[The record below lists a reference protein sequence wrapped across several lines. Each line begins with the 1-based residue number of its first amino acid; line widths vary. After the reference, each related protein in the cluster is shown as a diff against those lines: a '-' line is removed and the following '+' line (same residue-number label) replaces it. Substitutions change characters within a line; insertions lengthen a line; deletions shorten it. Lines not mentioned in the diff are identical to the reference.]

1 MDRVASL
8 SDREWMTAD
17 NKLLKF
23 GVPKGSL
30 EAQTLELM
38 RKSGWRIS
46 VGDRSYIPR
55 VDDPSLSCR
64 LLRPQEMPRYIADGT
79 LDAGITG
86 SDWIVEN
93 GADLLEVESFIYSKT
108 SLQPTRWVLCVP
120 ERSPVRRLEDLEGK
134 RVATEMVAFT
144 RRVFAERQ
152 IKVDVEF
159 SWGVTEAKA
168 ADGLVDAVVEVTET
182 GSSLRANGLR
192 IVEELLASTP
202 VLVANHQS
210 WADEWKQAK
219 IRQIAVLV
227 KGALDA
233 ENRVGIKMNV
243 PSDKLDKVIALL
255 PSITAPTVAPLYA
268 SPNLRGKEWFA
279 IDTVID
285 ELTVRELFPK
295 LLEAGAVGIIEYPL
309 NKII

>member
-1 MDRVASL
+1 MKAHHGIAMASNN
-8 SDREWMTAD
+8 
-17 NKLLKF
+17 NKVLKF
-23 GVPKGSL
+23 GIPKGSL

-46 VGDRSYIPR
+46 VGERSYIPR

-93 GADLLEVESFIYSKT
+93 GVDLVEVESFIYSKVT
-108 SLQPTRWVLCVP
+108 LQPTRWVLCVP
-120 ERSPVRRLEDLEGK
+120 ENSPVRRLEDLSGK
-134 RVATEMVAFT
+134 RVATEMVEFT
-144 RRVFAERQ
+144 RRIFTQRKV
-152 IKVDVEF
+152 KVDVEF

-192 IVEELLASTP
+192 IVEELLTSSP
-202 VLVANHQS
+202 VLVANHEA

-219 IRQIAVLV
+219 VRQIGVLV

-233 ENRVGIKMNV
+233 EGRVGIKMNV
-243 PSDKLDKVIALL
+243 ARENLEGVIALL
-255 PSITAPTVAPLYA
+255 PSITAPTVSQLYP
-268 SPNLRGKEWFA
+268 SPNLKGKEWVA
-279 IDTVID
+279 VETVIS
-285 ELTVRELFPK
+285 EHTVRELFPK
-295 LLEAGAVGIIEYPL
+295 LLEAGAVGIIEFPL

>member
-1 MDRVASL
+1 M
-8 SDREWMTAD
+8 SDQV
-17 NKLLKF
+17 LKF
-23 GVPKGSL
+23 GIPKGSL
-30 EAQTLELM
+30 EVQTLELL

-46 VGDRSYIPR
+46 VDARSYMPK
-55 VDDPSLSCR
+55 VDDPTLSLR

-93 GADLLEVESFIYSKT
+93 GVDLVEVEKFVYSKV

-120 ERSPVRRLEDLEGK
+120 DRSPVTRLEDLEGK
-134 RVATEMVAFT
+134 RIATEMVAFT
-144 RRVFAERQ
+144 RRVFAQRK

-192 IVEELLASTP
+192 IVEELLTSSP
-202 VLVANHQS
+202 VLVANPEA
-210 WADEWKQAK
+210 WGDEWRQAK
-219 IRQIAVLV
+219 IRQIGVLV

-233 ENRVGIKMNV
+233 EGRVGIKMNV
-243 PSDKLDKVIALL
+243 PLDHVEAVIELL
-255 PSITAPTVAPLYA
+255 PSITAPTVSPLYP
-268 SPNLRGKEWFA
+268 SPNLQGKEWCA
-279 IDTVID
+279 VETVIA
-285 ELTVRELFPK
+285 ERTVRELFPK
-295 LLEAGAVGIIEYPL
+295 LLEAGAVGIIEFPL

>member
-1 MDRVASL
+1 MASNN
-8 SDREWMTAD
+8 
-17 NKLLKF
+17 NKVLKF
-23 GVPKGSL
+23 GIPKGSL
-30 EAQTLELM
+30 EVQTLELM
-38 RKSGWRIS
+38 RRSGWRIS
-46 VGDRSYIPR
+46 VGERSYIPR
-55 VDDPSLSCR
+55 VDDPALSCR

-93 GADLLEVESFIYSKT
+93 GVDLVEVESFIYSKVT
-108 SLQPTRWVLCVP
+108 LQPTRWVLCVP
-120 ERSPVRRLEDLEGK
+120 ENSPVRRLEDLSGK
-134 RVATEMVAFT
+134 RVATEMVEFT
-144 RRVFAERQ
+144 RRIFTQRK

-192 IVEELLASTP
+192 IVEELLTSSP
-202 VLVANHQS
+202 VLVANHEA

-219 IRQIAVLV
+219 VRQIGVLV

-233 ENRVGIKMNV
+233 EGRVGIKMNV
-243 PSDKLDKVIALL
+243 ARENLEGVIALL
-255 PSITAPTVAPLYA
+255 PSITAPTVSQLYP
-268 SPNLRGKEWFA
+268 SPNLKGKEWVA
-279 IDTVID
+279 VETVIS
-285 ELTVRELFPK
+285 EHTVRELFPK

>member
-1 MDRVASL
+1 M
-8 SDREWMTAD
+8 AD
-17 NKLLKF
+17 HKVLKF
-23 GVPKGSL
+23 GIPKGSL

-46 VGDRSYIPR
+46 VGERSYIPS
-55 VDDPSLSCR
+55 VDDRSLSCR

-93 GADLLEVESFIYSKT
+93 AVDLVEVESFIYSKV

-120 ERSPVRRLEDLEGK
+120 ERSPVRRLEDLQGK
-134 RVATEMVAFT
+134 RVATEMVEFT
-144 RRVFAERQ
+144 RRLFARRNV
-152 IKVDVEF
+152 KVDVEF

-192 IVEELLASTP
+192 IVEELLTSSP
-202 VLVANHQS
+202 VLVANQQA

-233 ENRVGIKMNV
+233 ESRVGIKMNV
-243 PSDKLDKVIALL
+243 PRDRLEGVIALL
-255 PSITAPTVAPLYA
+255 PSITAPTIAPLYA
-268 SPNLRGKEWFA
+268 SPNLQGREWFA
-279 IDTVID
+279 IDTVIA
-285 ELTVRELFPK
+285 EHTVRELFPR

>member
-1 MDRVASL
+1 MKAHHGIGMASNN
-8 SDREWMTAD
+8 
-17 NKLLKF
+17 NKVLKF
-23 GVPKGSL
+23 GIPKGSL

-46 VGDRSYIPR
+46 VGERSYIPR

-93 GADLLEVESFIYSKT
+93 GVDLVEVESFIYSKVT
-108 SLQPTRWVLCVP
+108 LQPTRWVLCVP
-120 ERSPVRRLEDLEGK
+120 ENSPVRRLEDLSGK
-134 RVATEMVAFT
+134 RVATEMVEFT
-144 RRVFAERQ
+144 RRIFTQRKV
-152 IKVDVEF
+152 KVDVEF

-192 IVEELLASTP
+192 IVEELLTSSP
-202 VLVANHQS
+202 VLVANHEA

-219 IRQIAVLV
+219 VRQIGVLV

-233 ENRVGIKMNV
+233 EGRVGIKMNV
-243 PSDKLDKVIALL
+243 ARENLEGVIALL
-255 PSITAPTVAPLYA
+255 PSITAPTVSQLYP
-268 SPNLRGKEWFA
+268 SPNLKGKEWVA
-279 IDTVID
+279 VETVIS
-285 ELTVRELFPK
+285 EHTVRELFPK
-295 LLEAGAVGIIEYPL
+295 LLEAGAVGIIEFPL

>member
-1 MDRVASL
+1 MAEENV
-8 SDREWMTAD
+8 
-17 NKLLKF
+17 LKF
-23 GVPKGSL
+23 GIPKGSL

-55 VDDPSLSCR
+55 ADDPALSCR

-93 GADLLEVESFIYSKT
+93 GVDLVQVESFIYSKV

-120 ERSPVRRLEDLEGK
+120 EKSPIQRLEDLAGK
-134 RVATEMVAFT
+134 RVATEMVEFT
-144 RRVFAERQ
+144 RRTFAQRKV
-152 IKVDVEF
+152 KVDVEF

-192 IVEELLASTP
+192 IVEELLTSTP
-202 VLVANHQS
+202 VLVANQS
-210 WADEWKQAK
+210 AWGDEWKQAK

-233 ENRVGIKMNV
+233 ESRVGIKMNV
-243 PSDKLDKVIALL
+243 VRENLESVIALL
-255 PSITAPTVAPLYA
+255 PSITAPTVSPLYP
-268 SPNLRGKEWFA
+268 SPNLKGKDWFA
-279 IDTVID
+279 VETVIA
-285 ELTVRELFPK
+285 EHTVRELFPK
-295 LLEAGAVGIIEYPL
+295 LLEAGAVGIVEFPL
-309 NKII
+309 NKIIG

>member
-1 MDRVASL
+1 MANPV
-8 SDREWMTAD
+8 
-17 NKLLKF
+17 LKF
-23 GVPKGSL
+23 GIPKGSL
-30 EAQTLELM
+30 EAQTIELM
-38 RKSGWRIS
+38 RKAGWRIS

-55 VDDPSLSCR
+55 ADDPSLSFR

-93 GADLLEVESFIYSKT
+93 GVDLVEVESFIYSKV

-120 ERSPVRRLEDLEGK
+120 NASPIQRLEDLAGK

-144 RRVFAERQ
+144 QRVFAERKT
-152 IKVDVEF
+152 KVEVEF

-192 IVEELLASTP
+192 IVEELLTSSP
-202 VLVANHQS
+202 VLVAHPQA
-210 WADEWKQAK
+210 WRDDWKQAK
-219 IRQIAVLV
+219 IRQIGVLI

-233 ENRVGIKMNV
+233 ESRVGIKMNA
-243 PSDKLDKVIALL
+243 PQEALDRVIALL
-255 PSITAPTVAPLYA
+255 PSITAPTVSPLYP
-268 SPNLRGKEWFA
+268 SPNLKGKEWFA
-279 IDTVID
+279 VETVIA
-285 ELTVRELFPK
+285 ERTVRELFPK
-295 LLEAGAVGIIEYPL
+295 LLEAGAVGIVEFPL
-309 NKII
+309 NKIIG

>member
-1 MDRVASL
+1 MASNN
-8 SDREWMTAD
+8 
-17 NKLLKF
+17 NKVLKF
-23 GVPKGSL
+23 GIPKGSL

-38 RKSGWRIS
+38 RRSGWRIS
-46 VGDRSYIPR
+46 VGERSYIPR
-55 VDDPSLSCR
+55 VDDPALSCR

-93 GADLLEVESFIYSKT
+93 GVDLVEVESFIYSKVT
-108 SLQPTRWVLCVP
+108 LQPTRWVLCVP
-120 ERSPVRRLEDLEGK
+120 ENSPVRRLEDLSGK
-134 RVATEMVAFT
+134 RVATEMVEFT
-144 RRVFAERQ
+144 RRIFTQRK

-192 IVEELLASTP
+192 IVEELLTSSP
-202 VLVANHQS
+202 VLVANHEA

-219 IRQIAVLV
+219 VRQIGVLF

-233 ENRVGIKMNV
+233 EGRVGIKMNV
-243 PSDKLDKVIALL
+243 AREHLEAVIALL
-255 PSITAPTVAPLYA
+255 PSITAPTVSQLYP
-268 SPNLRGKEWFA
+268 SPNLKGKEWVA
-279 IDTVID
+279 VETVIS
-285 ELTVRELFPK
+285 EHTVRELFPK

>member
-1 MDRVASL
+1 MAAMAS
-8 SDREWMTAD
+8 D
-17 NKLLKF
+17 NNKVLKF
-23 GVPKGSL
+23 GIPKGSL

-38 RKSGWRIS
+38 RRSGWRIS
-46 VGDRSYIPR
+46 VGERSYIPR
-55 VDDPSLSCR
+55 VDDPALSCR

-93 GADLLEVESFIYSKT
+93 GVDLVEVESFIYSKVT
-108 SLQPTRWVLCVP
+108 LQPTRWVLCVP
-120 ERSPVRRLEDLEGK
+120 ENSPVKRLEDLSGK
-134 RVATEMVAFT
+134 RVATEMVEFT
-144 RRVFAERQ
+144 RRIFSQRK

-192 IVEELLASTP
+192 IVEELLTSSP
-202 VLVANHQS
+202 VLVANHEA

-219 IRQIAVLV
+219 VRQIGVLV

-233 ENRVGIKMNV
+233 EGRVGIKMNV
-243 PSDKLDKVIALL
+243 AREHLEAVIALL
-255 PSITAPTVAPLYA
+255 PSITAPTVSQLYP
-268 SPNLRGKEWFA
+268 SPNLKGKEWVA
-279 IDTVID
+279 VETVIS
-285 ELTVRELFPK
+285 EHTVRELFPK

>member
-1 MDRVASL
+1 
-8 SDREWMTAD
+8 MTTD

-23 GVPKGSL
+23 GIPKGSL

-55 VDDPSLSCR
+55 VDDSSLSCR

-93 GADLLEVESFIYSKT
+93 GADLVEVESFIYSKT

-120 ERSPVRRLEDLEGK
+120 EHSPVRRLEDLDGK
-134 RVATEMVAFT
+134 RVATEMVAYT
-144 RRVFAERQ
+144 RRVFAERKV
-152 IKVDVEF
+152 KVDVEF

-182 GSSLRANGLR
+182 GASLRANGLR
-192 IVEELLASTP
+192 IVEELLTSTP
-202 VLVANHQS
+202 VLVANRHS

-243 PSDKLDKVIALL
+243 PRDKLDNVIALL

-268 SPNLRGKEWFA
+268 SPNLHGKEWFA

>member
-1 MDRVASL
+1 
-8 SDREWMTAD
+8 MTTN
-17 NKLLKF
+17 NKVLKF
-23 GVPKGSL
+23 GIPKGSL
-30 EAQTLELM
+30 EAQTLELL
-38 RKSGWRIS
+38 RKSGWRIA

-93 GADLLEVESFIYSKT
+93 GVDLVQIESFIYSKV

-120 ERSPVRRLEDLEGK
+120 ENSPVKRLEDLAGK

-144 RRVFAERQ
+144 RRIFAER
-152 IKVDVEF
+152 KVKVEVEF

-192 IVEELLASTP
+192 IVEELLTSSP
-202 VLVANHQS
+202 VLVANREA
-210 WADEWKQAK
+210 WNDPWKREKA
-219 IRQIAVLV
+219 RQIGVLM

-233 ENRVGIKMNV
+233 ESRVGIKMNV
-243 PSDKLDKVIALL
+243 ARENLEAVINLL
-255 PSITAPTVAPLYA
+255 PSITAPTISQLYP
-268 SPNLRGKEWFA
+268 SPALKGKEWLA
-279 IDTVID
+279 VETVIS
-285 ELTVRELFPK
+285 EHTVRELFPK
-295 LLEAGAVGIIEYPL
+295 LLEAGAVGIVEFAL

>member
-1 MDRVASL
+1 MIGAKELAHHGIAMAS
-8 SDREWMTAD
+8 D
-17 NKLLKF
+17 NNKVLKF
-23 GVPKGSL
+23 GIPKGSL

-38 RKSGWRIS
+38 RRSGWRIS
-46 VGDRSYIPR
+46 VGERSYIPR
-55 VDDPSLSCR
+55 VDDPALSCR

-93 GADLLEVESFIYSKT
+93 AVDLVEVESFVYSKV

-120 ERSPVRRLEDLEGK
+120 ENSLVRHLEDLAGK
-134 RVATEMVAFT
+134 RIATEMVGFT
-144 RRVFAERQ
+144 RRIFAER
-152 IKVDVEF
+152 KVNVDVEF

-192 IVEELLASTP
+192 IVEALLTSTP
-202 VLVANHQS
+202 VLVANQQS

-233 ENRVGIKMNV
+233 ENRVGIKMNI
-243 PSDKLDKVIALL
+243 PGDKLDNVIALL

-268 SPNLRGKEWFA
+268 S
-279 IDTVID
+279 
-285 ELTVRELFPK
+285 
-295 LLEAGAVGIIEYPL
+295 
-309 NKII
+309 

>member
-1 MDRVASL
+1 MMNDKEV
-8 SDREWMTAD
+8 
-17 NKLLKF
+17 LKF
-23 GVPKGSL
+23 GIPKGSL

-38 RKSGWRIS
+38 RKSGWRITL
-46 VGDRSYIPR
+46 GDRSYIPR
-55 VDDPSLSCR
+55 IDDPALSCR

-93 GADLLEVESFIYSKT
+93 GVDLVEVESFVYSKV

-120 ERSPVRRLEDLEGK
+120 ESSSVKRLEDLEGR

-144 RRVFAERQ
+144 RRLFAQRKV
-152 IKVDVEF
+152 KVDVEF

-192 IVEELLASTP
+192 IVEELLTSSP
-202 VLVANHQS
+202 VLVANQQAWS
-210 WADEWKQAK
+210 DEWKQAK
-219 IRQIAVLV
+219 IRQIGVLV
-227 KGALDA
+227 KGALEA
-233 ENRVGIKMNV
+233 EGRVGIKMNV
-243 PSDKLDKVIALL
+243 ARENLEAVIGLL
-255 PSITAPTVAPLYA
+255 PSITAPTVSPLYPSTELKGRDWVA
-268 SPNLRGKEWFA
+268 VE
-279 IDTVID
+279 TVIA
-285 ELTVRELFPK
+285 EHTVRELFPR
-295 LLEAGAVGIIEYPL
+295 LLEAGAVGIIEFPL

>member
-1 MDRVASL
+1 MP
-8 SDREWMTAD
+8 TD
-17 NKLLKF
+17 NHLLKF
-23 GVPKGSL
+23 GIPKGSL

-93 GADLLEVESFIYSKT
+93 DADLVEVESFIYSKT

-120 ERSPVRRLEDLEGK
+120 ERSPVQRLEDLEGR

-144 RRVFAERQ
+144 RRIFAQR
-152 IKVDVEF
+152 KVRVEVEF

-192 IVEELLASTP
+192 IVEELLTSTP
-202 VLVANHQS
+202 VLVANPKS
-210 WADEWKQAK
+210 WTDPWKQAK
-219 IRQIAVLV
+219 IRQIGVLIR
-227 KGALDA
+227 GALDA
-233 ENRVGIKMNV
+233 EHRVGIKMNV
-243 PSDKLDKVIALL
+243 PRRDLEKV
-255 PSITAPTVAPLYA
+255 
-268 SPNLRGKEWFA
+268 
-279 IDTVID
+279 
-285 ELTVRELFPK
+285 
-295 LLEAGAVGIIEYPL
+295 
-309 NKII
+309 